1 MARPGIHRHTRTVP
15 EGLEVEWYRR
25 AAAAVVGRRIR
36 TVRTD
41 ERNAVGPVAA
51 ALPGRRVT
59 AVERVGKLLLLVT
72 DGPVLGVHFG
82 MTGRIVVDGV
92 APITSLE
99 YGSGR
104 DDPAWDRLVI
114 TFDDTAEEVA
124 GGGSLR
130 VNDPRRWSRYVLDP
144 DPSGLGPDI
153 ERVAADELAARL
165 RRGRPL
171 KALLLDQAVV
181 AGLGNMCVDEVL
193 FHAGLAPTRPGRSLS
208 EDEVAAL
215 VGAVATHLPAMF
227 ERGGSHTGVISPEVR
242 ATLPACPLDG
252 EPLQRAVVGG
262 RTTIW
267 CPLHQ
272 R

>member
-1 MARPGIHRHTRTVP
+1 VP

-25 AAAAVVGRRIR
+25 AAEAVVGRRIR
-36 TVRTD
+36 GVQVD
-41 ERNAVGPVAA
+41 ERNAVGPVAV
-51 ALPGRRVT
+51 ALRRRRVT
-59 AVERVGKLLLLVT
+59 AVDRVGKLLLLVT
-72 DGPVLGVHFG
+72 DGPVLGIHFG

-92 APITSLE
+92 APIESLE

-104 DDPAWDRLVI
+104 DDPAWDRLVL
-114 TFDDTAEEVA
+114 TFEGRA
-124 GGGSLR
+124 GGSLR

-144 DPSGLGPDI
+144 DPSSLGPDA
-153 ERVAADELAARL
+153 ERVTADELARRL

-193 FHAGLAPTRPGRSLS
+193 FHAGLAPDRPGRSLS
-208 EDEVAAL
+208 DPEVPRL
-215 VGAVATHLPAMF
+215 VTAVRTHLPAMF
-227 ERGGSHTGVISPEVR
+227 ERGGSHTGVLSPEVR

-252 EPLQRAVVGG
+252 EPLHRTVVRG

-267 CPLHQ
+267 CPAHQ